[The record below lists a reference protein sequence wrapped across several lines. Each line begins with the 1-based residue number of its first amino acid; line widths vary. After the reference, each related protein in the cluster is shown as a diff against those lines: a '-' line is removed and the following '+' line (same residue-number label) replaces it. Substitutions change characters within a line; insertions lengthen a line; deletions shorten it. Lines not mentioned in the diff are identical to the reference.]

1 MLAVALRIHWLCA
14 YLLML
19 NGLVFVM
26 GSAMGGGWRSLLPR
40 QTDLRDA
47 LKMFRYYL
55 GVPLAKLTHRSWLHP
70 RFNTKYTR
78 FNASLIFPF
87 QSPGCYRS
95 SRDGPFTNPCSSIG

>member
-1 MLAVALRIHWLCA
+1 MLAVALRIHWFCA

-47 LKMFRYYL
+47 LKMFRQYL
-55 GVPLAKLTHRSWLHP
+55 
-70 RFNTKYTR
+70 
-78 FNASLIFPF
+78 
-87 QSPGCYRS
+87 PGL
-95 SRDGPFTNPCSSIG
+95 